1 MSYAYHGSY
10 HDLTILRTEL
20 QSEKGTWFDNITVHV
35 DLGFQGIIEGYK
47 FGKLSIP
54 IKKKPK
60 KELLEIEKM
69 INKTRSSIRVLV
81 ENSIAG
87 FKRYRFLSDR
97 LRCRNMTLYNKV
109 AGICAGIWN
118 FCLTH

>member
-1 MSYAYHGSY
+1 M
-10 HDLTILRTEL
+10 
-20 QSEKGTWFDNITVHV
+20 HV
-35 DLGFQGIIEGYK
+35 DLGFQGITEDYK

-60 KELLEIEKM
+60 KELLEVEKT
-69 INKTRSSIRVLV
+69 INKSRSSIRVLV

-97 LRCRNMTLYNKV
+97 LRCRSMALYNKA

-118 FCLTH
+118 FCLTN